1 MSEHNDHDL
10 LIQVNTKLEMM
21 ISTQNN
27 FLAQI
32 VGIVDRVGKLEIKD
46 RGDSERLQTISQSV
60 QQSLQNHSR
69 LNEQAL
75 MIENL
80 EKQIEIL
87 QKKSTFADNVNMVMT
102 AISATIAGA
111 IGYFFGPK

>member
-1 MSEHNDHDL
+1 MPEQNDHDL

-27 FLAQI
+27 FLSQI

-80 EKQIEIL
+80 ERQIKELKAESKFMDRINGII
-87 QKKSTFADNVNMVMT
+87 AAV
-102 AISATIAGA
+102 AAAIAGVV
-111 IGYFFGPK
+111 GYYFGPK